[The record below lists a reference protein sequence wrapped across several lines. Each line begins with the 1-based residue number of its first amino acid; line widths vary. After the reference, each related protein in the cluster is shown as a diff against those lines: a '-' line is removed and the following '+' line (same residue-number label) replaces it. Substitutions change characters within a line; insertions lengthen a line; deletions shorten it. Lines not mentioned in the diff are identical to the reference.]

1 MTSNVVVLK
10 SNLQGYML
18 GFFLKDKPAYVSHQ
32 LIILIKD
39 RKWELPHL
47 APHWCLQTHDLI
59 QQLQQLL
66 ELIILVVKAL
76 PKCDGANDIGNCVAD
91 FELRVERLS
100 WRQRRRWTL
109 QIVSISAERPL
120 HITHDILTTE
130 PPLRLWPHN
139 PTHCGPYIL
148 TYSKSLVNAWEVKVT
163 ASI

>member
-1 MTSNVVVLK
+1 MRDFT
-10 SNLQGYML
+10 
-18 GFFLKDKPAYVSHQ
+18 
-32 LIILIKD
+32 
-39 RKWELPHL
+39 
-47 APHWCLQTHDLI
+47 
-59 QQLQQLL
+59 QQPQQLL
-66 ELIILVVKAL
+66 ELIILVVKAP

-109 QIVSISAERPL
+109 QIVSISAERAL
-120 HITHDILTTE
+120 HITYDILTTE
-130 PPLRLWPHN
+130 PSLRLWPHN